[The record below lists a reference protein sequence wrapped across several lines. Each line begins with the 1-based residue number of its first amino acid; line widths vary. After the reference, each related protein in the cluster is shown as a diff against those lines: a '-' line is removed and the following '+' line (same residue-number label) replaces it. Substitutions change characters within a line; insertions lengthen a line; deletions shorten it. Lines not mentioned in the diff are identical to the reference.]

1 MMTPQQMAEKIVET
15 IGKKIGQDIK
25 LLKIDDITVIAD
37 YFVICTASTTTQ
49 IKNLCDEVEAVMEA
63 LGEPVR
69 HREGYRSGGWVL
81 LDFSCV
87 IVHVFLEEAREF
99 YALER
104 LWADAKDI
112 DISALVGER

>member
-1 MMTPQQMAEKIVET
+1 MMTPQQMAEKIVE
-15 IGKKIGQDIK
+15 IIAKKIGKDIK

-37 YFVICTASTTTQ
+37 YFVICTAGSSTQ
-49 IKNLCDEVEAVMEA
+49 IKNLCDEVEAVMES

-69 HREGYRSGGWVL
+69 RREGYRSGGWVL

-87 IVHVFLEEAREF
+87 IVHIFLEEAREF

>member
-49 IKNLCDEVEAVMEA
+49 I
-63 LGEPVR
+63 
-69 HREGYRSGGWVL
+69 
-81 LDFSCV
+81 
-87 IVHVFLEEAREF
+87 
-99 YALER
+99 
-104 LWADAKDI
+104 
-112 DISALVGER
+112 